1 MAISLYLSARTI
13 LRNLKETILMIFS
26 LTLVLALMLAAT
38 IVSFNALSFV
48 VFEAKVTNGCWHLAY
63 YLTDP
68 AAIEKVNNNN
78 NVDIAT
84 VGYRLLPQI
93 LLDSDMSLEICLYQE
108 KTFTGF
114 TLPLIEGQLPQ
125 NANEIIVPDWYLRN
139 KKLSLPAKLS
149 TPEQEFIITGVYKG
163 LVTSITAGIVQAYSI
178 IEANP
183 HLIVPELLSVDPSPD
198 CMVSKLGVEIDHV
211 PAFAYIKLA
220 PKAPLGITVQQLASI
235 EGLER
240 FPFSDFLLGNMAIPS
255 SPEYNVDL
263 LVAQQQRGI
272 ENPEI
277 QKELLVQK
285 TLPLII
291 NGILL
296 LALFVL
302 VFISY
307 SLIVNKQLSVLGI
320 LAAIG
325 LDPKQLRN
333 TVIIHALLIG
343 LISLP
348 TGTYLGIVGSK
359 FFLHNNLGKVYGAIE
374 IPTTDICI
382 IVIISFLALVVAALL
397 PAIKASKLSPTEAIA
412 GKANRGSNQEIASPL
427 LSFKRCRSQFS
438 FAVIYAYK
446 NIFKHLF
453 RFIGIIAA
461 TALLL
466 TVFIPLTA
474 EVERVWKEGGRRDTY
489 KFDYQIPATT
499 FRNWIYNPIEVKA
512 GFIDEL
518 SSLSTVD
525 SVYCHYSVYNRRE
538 ENSYDYDWRLDDD
551 DITTQGKR
559 VFELCDA
566 SLDRRNQPENFSFI
580 NGGVSGYG
588 NSELLL
594 AKEYLIEGSID
605 VEKMSA
611 EPVILLP
618 KYITWFSNT
627 DLPYTK
633 LEVGDKI
640 VLVENTRVD
649 GDYIPIKEY
658 TFTIGGFLDSLP
670 FRQVSGSSSGFVGIM
685 HRDQLMKLGT
695 KDKGLFEIFVK
706 DKKGVD
712 AYPELRRLC
721 DVHGLQVINLKD
733 DMEFQESQHEA
744 QLFQMAL
751 YSIFSILGAILF
763 LILFNLV
770 FSSIIARKSEFAMLA
785 ALGMENRQVL
795 VSVLTE
801 AYSYSFI
808 GCCLGITGGI
818 AILIKNYSSGDIMT
832 LPQIIPWTHIAA
844 GAGLVFIAC
853 TVAGLSS
860 LSFVFNRLSIR
871 DVNK

>member
-1 MAISLYLSARTI
+1 MAISLYLAARTI
-13 LRNLKETILMIFS
+13 IRNLKETILMIFS
-26 LTLVLALMLAAT
+26 VTLALALMLAAT
-38 IVSFNALSFV
+38 IVSVNALNYE
-48 VFEAKVTNGCWHLAY
+48 VFESKVTNGCWHLAY

-68 AAIEKVNNNN
+68 AAIVEINNNN

-93 LLDSDMSLEICLYQE
+93 LLDSDMSLEVNLFQE
-108 KTFTGF
+108 RVFTEF

-139 KKLSLPAKLS
+139 KKLSLPARLS
-149 TPEQEFIITGVYKG
+149 TPEQKFVITGVYKG
-163 LVTSITAGIVQAYSI
+163 LVTSITAGRVQAYSI
-178 IEANP
+178 IEANS
-183 HLIVPELLSVDPSPD
+183 HLIVPELLSIDPSPD
-198 CMVSKLGVEIDHV
+198 CLVSKLGVEIDHA
-211 PAFAYIKLA
+211 PIFAYIKLA
-220 PKAPLGITVQQLASI
+220 PKAPLGETVQQLASI

-240 FPFSDFLLGNMAIPS
+240 FPFSDFLLGNMAIPT
-255 SPEYNVDL
+255 SPEYNVDM
-263 LVAQQQRGI
+263 LVAQQQPGI

-307 SLIVNKQLSVLGI
+307 SLIVNKQLPVLGI

-325 LDPKQLRN
+325 LDPNQLRN

-343 LISLP
+343 LTSLP

-359 FFLHNNLGKVYGAIE
+359 FFLQNNLGKVYEAIE
-374 IPTTDICI
+374 VPITDISL
-382 IVIISFLALVVAALL
+382 IVIISFLALFFAALL
-397 PAIKASKLSPTEAIA
+397 PAIKASKLSPIEAIA
-412 GKANRGSNQEIASPL
+412 GKANSGSNQEIASPL
-427 LSFKRCRSQFS
+427 LSFKRCRSKFS

-461 TALLL
+461 IALLL
-466 TVFIPLTA
+466 TAFTPLTA
-474 EVERVWKEGGRRDTY
+474 QVERVWKEGGRRDTY
-489 KFDYQIPATT
+489 KFDHQILATT
-499 FRNWIYNPIEVKA
+499 FRNWIYFPLEVKA

-518 SSLSTVD
+518 SSLSSVE

-559 VFELCDA
+559 VFELCDS

-594 AKEYLIEGSID
+594 AKEFLIEGSID
-605 VEKMSA
+605 IEKMST

-640 VLVENTRVD
+640 VLVENTNVD

-658 TFTIGGFLDSLP
+658 IFTIGGFLNSLP
-670 FRQVSGSSSGFVGIM
+670 FGQVSGTSSGFVGVM
-685 HRDQLMKLGT
+685 HRNQLMKLGT
-695 KDKGLFEIFVK
+695 KEKGLFEIFVK
-706 DKKGVD
+706 DKKGVN

-721 DVHGLQVINLKD
+721 DVHGLPVISLKD
-733 DMEFQESQHEA
+733 DIEYQESQHEA

-751 YSIFSILGAILF
+751 YSIFSILGAIIF

-785 ALGMENRQVL
+785 ALGMENRQVF

-801 AYSYSFI
+801 SYSYGLI
-808 GCCLGITGGI
+808 GCCFGITGGI
-818 AILIKNYSSGDIMT
+818 AILIKNYSHGDIMT
-832 LPQIIPWTHIAA
+832 IPQIIPWTHIAA

-860 LSFVFNRLSIR
+860 LSFVLNRLSIR
-871 DVNK
+871 DVKK

>member
-1 MAISLYLSARTI
+1 MAISLYLAARTI
-13 LRNLKETILMIFS
+13 IRNLKETILMIFS
-26 LTLVLALMLAAT
+26 VTLALALMLAAT
-38 IVSFNALSFV
+38 IVSVNALNYE
-48 VFEAKVTNGCWHLAY
+48 VFESKVTNGCWHLAY

-68 AAIEKVNNNN
+68 AAIVEINNNN

-93 LLDSDMSLEICLYQE
+93 LLDSDMSLEVNLFQE
-108 KTFTGF
+108 RVFTEF

-139 KKLSLPAKLS
+139 KKLSLPARLS
-149 TPEQEFIITGVYKG
+149 TPEQEFVITGVYKG
-163 LVTSITAGIVQAYSI
+163 LVTSITAGRVQAYSI
-178 IEANP
+178 IEANS
-183 HLIVPELLSVDPSPD
+183 HLIVPELLSIDPSPD
-198 CMVSKLGVEIDHV
+198 CLVSKLGVEIDHA
-211 PAFAYIKLA
+211 PIFAYIKLA
-220 PKAPLGITVQQLASI
+220 PKAPLGETVQQLASI

-240 FPFSDFLLGNMAIPS
+240 FPFSDFLLGNMAIPT
-255 SPEYNVDL
+255 SPEYNVDM
-263 LVAQQQRGI
+263 LVAQQQPGI

-307 SLIVNKQLSVLGI
+307 SLIVNKQLPVLGI

-325 LDPKQLRN
+325 LDPNQLRN

-343 LISLP
+343 LTSLP

-359 FFLHNNLGKVYGAIE
+359 FFLQNNLGKVYGAIE
-374 IPTTDICI
+374 VPITDISL
-382 IVIISFLALVVAALL
+382 IVIISFLALFFAALL
-397 PAIKASKLSPTEAIA
+397 PAIKASKLSPIEAIA
-412 GKANRGSNQEIASPL
+412 GKANSGSNQEIASPL
-427 LSFKRCRSQFS
+427 LSFKRCRSKFS

-461 TALLL
+461 IALLL
-466 TVFIPLTA
+466 TAFTPLTA
-474 EVERVWKEGGRRDTY
+474 QVERVWKEGGRRDTY
-489 KFDYQIPATT
+489 KFDHQILATT
-499 FRNWIYNPIEVKA
+499 FRNWIYFPLEVKA

-518 SSLSTVD
+518 SSLSSVE

-559 VFELCDA
+559 VFELCDS

-594 AKEYLIEGSID
+594 AKEFLIEGSID
-605 VEKMSA
+605 IEKMST

-640 VLVENTRVD
+640 VLVENTNVD

-658 TFTIGGFLDSLP
+658 IFTIGGFLNSLP
-670 FRQVSGSSSGFVGIM
+670 FGQVSGTSSGFVGVM
-685 HRDQLMKLGT
+685 HRNQLMKLGT
-695 KDKGLFEIFVK
+695 KEKGLFEIFVK
-706 DKKGVD
+706 DKKGVN

-721 DVHGLQVINLKD
+721 DVHGLPVISLKD
-733 DMEFQESQHEA
+733 DIEYQESQHEA

-751 YSIFSILGAILF
+751 YSIFSILGAIIF

-785 ALGMENRQVL
+785 ALGMENRQVF

-801 AYSYSFI
+801 SYSYGLI
-808 GCCLGITGGI
+808 GCCFGITGGI
-818 AILIKNYSSGDIMT
+818 AILIKNYSHGDIMT
-832 LPQIIPWTHIAA
+832 IPQIIPWTHIAA

-860 LSFVFNRLSIR
+860 LSFVLNRLSIR
-871 DVNK
+871 DVKK

>member
-38 IVSFNALSFV
+38 IVSINALSFV

-68 AAIEKVNNNN
+68 AAIEEVNNNN

-108 KTFTGF
+108 KTFTEF

-211 PAFAYIKLA
+211 PVFAYIKLA

-235 EGLER
+235 DGLER

-263 LVAQQQRGI
+263 LVAHQQPGI

-307 SLIVNKQLSVLGI
+307 SLIVNKQLSVFGI

-427 LSFKRCRSQFS
+427 LSFKRCRSQLS

-499 FRNWIYNPIEVKA
+499 FRNWIDNPIEVKA

-551 DITTQGKR
+551 DITAQGKR

-640 VLVENTRVD
+640 VLVENTRLD

-658 TFTIGGFLDSLP
+658 TFTIGGFLNSLP

-721 DVHGLQVINLKD
+721 DVHGQQVINLKD